1 MESEERASVLSRTR
15 LDFVL
20 RPYHREVNRSH
31 CRCSRSCCVRCAR
44 VTQEHG
50 AIGKHTPRMPGV
62 ERTKYVLTDVA
73 LVEAKVEG
81 DQDVHLAIQDKQGEP
96 TDHMIVEFPN
106 VACNVNA
113 PTRYKNQIAKARS
126 DVVDLTRECRTGF
139 KKGWAQ
145 FRPGTTATIR
155 GVGFFDLV
163 HGSELLGVT
172 ENEVELHP
180 VLAFHA
186 PVSPFSKGASQAR
199 FSRGVFF
206 GGVPRTV
213 ARSGLTAFPWEED
226 GRRGTPRRP
235 VRREGG
241 QRPGAKWG

>member
-1 MESEERASVLSRTR
+1 LRLPAALVAFAALVASFTDRAERGYATAYVAVLCGGSNRWDVKTLFDLRGVDAPKLKRNAERRTINY
-15 LDFVL
+15 L
-20 RPYHREVNRSH
+20 
-31 CRCSRSCCVRCAR
+31 

-50 AIGKHTPRMPGV
+50 PIGKHTPRLPSV
-62 ERTKYVLTDVA
+62 ERTMYVLTDGA
-73 LVEAKVEG
+73 LLEAKVED

-113 PTRYKNQIAKARS
+113 PTRYKNQMAQARS

-145 FRPGTTATIR
+145 FAEGATATIR

-163 HGSELLGVT
+163 HGSELRGVA

-180 VLAFHA
+180 VLAFHG
-186 PVSPFSKGASQAR
+186 SC
-199 FSRGVFF
+199 
-206 GGVPRTV
+206 
-213 ARSGLTAFPWEED
+213 
-226 GRRGTPRRP
+226 
-235 VRREGG
+235 
-241 QRPGAKWG
+241 